1 MQSEALK
8 KQKNLRIW
16 SQPKLPK
23 EAVDQKSFAQWSL
36 LVEDR
41 TLYQALG
48 RWSAVAGWQLIWDAD
63 RDFPVESNVHLTQTF
78 LGAIEIVLETLKD
91 TDYPLQAAV
100 NTETRVVRI
109 IRHLDQS
116 N

>member
-1 MQSEALK
+1 M
-8 KQKNLRIW
+8 
-16 SQPKLPK
+16 
-23 EAVDQKSFAQWSL
+23 
-36 LVEDR
+36 EDR

-63 RDFPVESNVHLTQTF
+63 RDFPVDSNVHLKQTF

-109 IRHLDQS
+109 IRHLDHR